1 MLMRMKLTLT
11 VIFKIWIEIDDFRIS
26 SDFSVSDSIGESVG
40 ADQEADEMEKN
51 DNLDPIE
58 ISEMENGGLEPD
70 DDPTD
75 DSSDTDGGS
84 DGGEVS
90 LAKFHNFYDFLFDLS
105 FWLSW
110 CWWQML
116 DVGDQNDRHHHQR
129 FSFETSVTNIHVA

>member
-1 MLMRMKLTLT
+1 M
-11 VIFKIWIEIDDFRIS
+11 
-26 SDFSVSDSIGESVG
+26 SDSIGESVG

-90 LAKFHNFYDFLFDLS
+90 LAKFLNFCHLTYCMSHTKHQEWDKRFLTVL
-105 FWLSW
+105 L
-110 CWWQML
+110 M
-116 DVGDQNDRHHHQR
+116 
-129 FSFETSVTNIHVA
+129 TS

>member
-1 MLMRMKLTLT
+1 MT
-11 VIFKIWIEIDDFRIS
+11 VEYHQRFL
-26 SDFSVSDSIGESVG
+26 VSDSIGESVG

-90 LAKFHNFYDFLFDLS
+90 LVKFLNFYHFLTFEKSRMRQNIS
-105 FWLSW
+105 FLVKL
-110 CWWQML
+110 ML
-116 DVGDQNDRHHHQR
+116 V
-129 FSFETSVTNIHVA
+129 TS

>member
-1 MLMRMKLTLT
+1 MKKQEGDKDIEKEYLRADIMEAEADADEDEMDLDG
-11 VIFKIWIEIDDFRIS
+11 IFFYFLRKIIR
-26 SDFSVSDSIGESVG
+26 DFSVSDSIGESVG

-90 LAKFHNFYDFLFDLS
+90 LA
-105 FWLSW
+105 
-110 CWWQML
+110 
-116 DVGDQNDRHHHQR
+116 
-129 FSFETSVTNIHVA
+129 

>member
-1 MLMRMKLTLT
+1 MLMRMKWTLT
-11 VIFKIWIEIDDFRIS
+11 VFYFLRKIIK
-26 SDFSVSDSIGESVG
+26 DFSVSDSIGESVG

-90 LAKFHNFYDFLFDLS
+90 LAKFLNFITF
-105 FWLSW
+105 
-110 CWWQML
+110 
-116 DVGDQNDRHHHQR
+116 
-129 FSFETSVTNIHVA
+129 

>member
-1 MLMRMKLTLT
+1 MLMRMKWTLT
-11 VIFKIWIEIDDFRIS
+11 VFFFCFLRKIIRY
-26 SDFSVSDSIGESVG
+26 FSVSDSIGESVG

-90 LAKFHNFYDFLFDLS
+90 LA
-105 FWLSW
+105 
-110 CWWQML
+110 
-116 DVGDQNDRHHHQR
+116 
-129 FSFETSVTNIHVA
+129 